1 MTINEELW
9 DFPHAMQLKV
19 MGAADAPLA
28 ELVIEILVRH
38 LGDFDTETQLRE
50 NQSSSGRYISLTASI
65 VMENKEQLTAN
76 YAELHDSPHVT
87 VVFSKEMV
95 NFLLL
100 EINT

>member
-65 VMENKEQLTAN
+65 VMENKEQVTAI
-76 YAELHDSPHVT
+76 YATLKKRNKRESGK
-87 VVFSKEMV
+87 SMAV
-95 NFLLL
+95 NL
-100 EINT
+100 NNGGG